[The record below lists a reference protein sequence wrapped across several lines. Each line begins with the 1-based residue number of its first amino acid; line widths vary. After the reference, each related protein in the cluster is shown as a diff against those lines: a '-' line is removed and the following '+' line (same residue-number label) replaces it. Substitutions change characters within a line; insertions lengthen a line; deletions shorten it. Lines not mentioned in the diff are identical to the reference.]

1 MRLEDYIRTIPNFPK
16 PGIQFKDISP
26 LLENPEAFKKCI
38 DHITKI
44 YNKTGLDK
52 IAAFDARGF
61 IFGSVVAYK
70 LGLPLVMIRKK
81 GKLPSKV
88 IQESYQGEYASV
100 TIEIHQ
106 DSIQKGDRVLLVDD
120 VVAVGACM
128 KAGCKLIERLGG
140 KVVGCASLIE
150 FTSMNPQKLIGKY
163 ELRSLIKY

>member
-1 MRLEDYIRTIPNFPK
+1 MKLEDYIRTIPDFPK

-26 LLENPEAFKKCI
+26 LLGNSEAFKECI
-38 DHITKI
+38 DNITEIYKKI
-44 YNKTGLDK
+44 NIDK

-88 IQESYQGEYASV
+88 IQESYQGEYAPAI
-100 TIEIHQ
+100 IEIHQ
-106 DSIQKGDRVLLVDD
+106 DSIQKGDKVLLVDD
-120 VVAVGACM
+120 VAAVGACM

-140 KVVGCASLIE
+140 KVVGCFTVIE
-150 FTSMNPQKLIGKY
+150 FISMNPQKLLGKY
-163 ELRSLIKY
+163 KLTSFIKY

>member
-1 MRLEDYIRTIPNFPK
+1 MRLEDYIRTIPDFPK
-16 PGIQFKDISP
+16 SGIMFKDISP
-26 LLENPEAFKKCI
+26 LLGNVEAFKKCI
-38 DHITKI
+38 DEISKI
-44 YNKTGLDK
+44 YTKTNIDK

-81 GKLPSKV
+81 GKLPGKV
-88 IQESYQGEYASV
+88 IQESYQGEYAPA

-120 VVAVGACM
+120 VAAVGACM

-140 KVVGCASLIE
+140 KIVGCFTVIE
-150 FTSMNPQKLIGKY
+150 FTSMNPQKLLGKHK
-163 ELRSLIKY
+163 LISLIKY